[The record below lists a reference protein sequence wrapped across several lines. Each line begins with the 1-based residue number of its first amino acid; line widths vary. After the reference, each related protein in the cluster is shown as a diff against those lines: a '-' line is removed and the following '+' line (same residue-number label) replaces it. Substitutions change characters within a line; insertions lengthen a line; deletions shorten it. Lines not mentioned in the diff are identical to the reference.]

1 MIYGIG
7 TDIIEVERMQKA
19 MERSDAFKNRVF
31 APEEQAYCDGNA
43 ITYQHYAARFA
54 AKEAFLKAF
63 GTGLRE
69 GLELDEIVVVVDE
82 LGKPSIELRGT
93 TKQTCIEAG
102 IGGIHLSLSH
112 IKETAVAFVVIEK
125 L

>member
-7 TDIIEVERMQKA
+7 TDIIEPERMRKA
-19 MERSDAFKNRVF
+19 IERNEAFKRRVF
-31 APEEQAYCDGNA
+31 ATDEQAYCDGNA
-43 ITYQHYAARFA
+43 IAYQHYAARFA

-69 GLELDEIVVVVDE
+69 GLELDEIAVVVDE
-82 LGKPSIELRGT
+82 LGKPSIELRGA
-93 TKQTCIEAG
+93 TKQTCDEAG
-102 IGGIHLSLSH
+102 IGEIHLSLSH